1 MSKLQKCIL
10 EEGLIAHWDGP
21 FDLALNRREP
31 GSFDIRNILVDF
43 FHADKK
49 DVTMSYWSERRGDH
63 RQRLAKPRA
72 AISRSISRLMK
83 RGFLERVEPA
93 GRGRWRLTK
102 EGIEGASEV
111 CTALKKPTK
120 SEMIKRIK
128 KALLSRSAGLIKLS
142 VRSVLAPQGSSL
154 AAYFRKGRTR

>member
-102 EGIEGASEV
+102 EGKSVDLGGRRIIRSEEHTSELQSHLNIV
-111 CTALKKPTK
+111 C
-120 SEMIKRIK
+120 R
-128 KALLSRSAGLIKLS
+128 LLLE
-142 VRSVLAPQGSSL
+142 
-154 AAYFRKGRTR
+154 